1 VQRKNVKY
9 ALLIITTV
17 AIGYLCFLMAAPFLV
32 AIAWAAVLAIL
43 LTPVYQSVRT
53 RVRSSNAA
61 ALLAV
66 VFAVVVIAAPLVGI
80 GTMVTRSVI
89 SLLDAQGIGG
99 GETEITFSDWVA
111 KELDLVSGWATE
123 HLGISNLGE
132 LNLTDLV
139 KQIANTLAG
148 QTQRLLGGV
157 AGFFFNLVIVFFTL
171 FFFLRDQD
179 AVLSAVRGFIPLS
192 EENTNAVFDRVHQV
206 IRASVV
212 GGGAVALTQGLLA
225 GIGFAVLGLPSPL
238 LWGALTAFSSFIPFF
253 GAAGIWVPAVIVLLV
268 KGEIVKA
275 IILACFGTF
284 VISLVDNFLR
294 PILIG
299 DATRLHTLLI
309 FFSILGGLQVFGF
322 LGLIMGPVVLAV
334 GLALVDIFRIEML
347 ETEER
352 RRSTGALDE
361 RTIAP

>member
-1 VQRKNVKY
+1 MQRKNVKY
-9 ALLIITTV
+9 ALLIIVTAAV
-17 AIGYLCFLMAAPFLV
+17 GYLCYLMAAPFLV
-32 AIAWAAVLAIL
+32 AIAWAAVLAIIL
-43 LTPVYQSVRT
+43 NPVYQSLRR

-61 ALLAV
+61 AVLTV
-66 VFAVVVIAAPLVGI
+66 VFALVVVAAPLIGI
-80 GTMVTRSVI
+80 GTIVTRSVI
-89 SLLDAQGIGG
+89 NLLKAQGVGG
-99 GETEITFSDWVA
+99 DGATITFADWVSQ
-111 KELDLVSGWATE
+111 EIDLISTWAST
-123 HLGISNLGE
+123 HLGMVNLDE
-132 LNLTDLV
+132 LNITELA
-139 KQIANTLAG
+139 KQVANALAG

-179 AVLSAVRGFIPLS
+179 DVLSAVRGFVPLS
-192 EENTNAVFDRVHQV
+192 EANTNAVFDRVHQV
-206 IRASVV
+206 IRAAVV

-225 GIGFAVLGLPSPL
+225 GIGFAVLGLPSPQ
-238 LWGALTAFSSFIPFF
+238 LWGVLTAFSSFIPFF
-253 GAAGIWVPAVIVLLV
+253 GAAGIWVPASIVLLI

-275 IILACFGTF
+275 IILACFGMF

-352 RRSTGALDE
+352 RRATGALDD
-361 RTIAP
+361 RSIAP